1 MTGFGK
7 YFIGT
12 IFSISLFLPGSAS
25 AQDDVKIEVQHL
37 NGNIYA
43 IFGRGGNIGM
53 SAGDEGVFLVDDQ
66 FAPLTPLILEAI
78 REINDGP
85 IRFVLNTHW
94 HGDHTGGNEN
104 LGDEGAMII
113 AHDNVR
119 LRLKEG
125 MDRGNG
131 RITPPAAEGALPV
144 LTFND
149 QVSLFINGEEARAIH
164 VENAHTD
171 GDSMIYFR
179 DANVLHAGDTYFN
192 GMYPFVDVASGG
204 SIDGLIAAIEL
215 ALSFVDDDT
224 IIIPGHGLISN
235 KAELEGYL
243 EMLTVSRDR
252 IASLKAEGNSL
263 ESIIATDPMADYN
276 EKWGGGF
283 VNPDRHIS
291 AVYNSLED

>member
-1 MTGFGK
+1 MTGLGK
-7 YFIGT
+7 YFIGL
-12 IFSISLFLPGSAS
+12 IFSISLFLPDSAS
-25 AQDDVKIEVQHL
+25 AQGDVKIEVQHL

-53 SAGDEGVFLVDDQ
+53 SAGDEGVFLIDDQ
-66 FAPLTPLILEAI
+66 YAPLTPKILAAI
-78 REINDGP
+78 REIDDGP

-104 LGDEGAMII
+104 LGNEGAMII

-119 LRLKEG
+119 LRLIEG
-125 MDRGNG
+125 LDRGNG

-171 GDSMIYFR
+171 GDSLIYFR
-179 DANVLHAGDTYFN
+179 DANVLHAGDTFFN
-192 GMYPFVDVASGG
+192 GRFPFVDVASGG

-224 IIIPGHGLISN
+224 IIIPGHGPIATRADLGI
-235 KAELEGYL
+235 YL
-243 EMLTVSRDR
+243 EMLTLTRERV
-252 IASLKAEGNSL
+252 AALKAEGKSI
-263 ESIIATDPMADYN
+263 EEIIAADPTADYN
-276 EKWGGGF
+276 EKWTWVFINPEAF
-283 VNPDRHIS
+283 VFS
-291 AVYNSLED
+291 VYSSLED

>member
-7 YFIGT
+7 YFIGL
-12 IFSISLFLPGSAS
+12 IFSISLFLPDSAS
-25 AQDDVKIEVQHL
+25 AQGDVKIEVQHL

-53 SAGDEGVFLVDDQ
+53 SAGDEGVFLIDDQ
-66 FAPLTPLILEAI
+66 YAPFTPKILAAI

-113 AHDNVR
+113 AQDNVR
-119 LRLKEG
+119 LRLIEG
-125 MDRGNG
+125 LDRGNG

-171 GDSMIYFR
+171 GDSLIYFR
-179 DANVLHAGDTYFN
+179 DANVLHAGDTFFN
-192 GMYPFVDVASGG
+192 GMFPFVDVASGG

-224 IIIPGHGLISN
+224 IIIPGHGPIATRADLGI
-235 KAELEGYL
+235 YL
-243 EMLTVSRDR
+243 EMLTLTRERV
-252 IASLKAEGNSL
+252 AALKAQGKSIE
-263 ESIIATDPMADYN
+263 EIIAADPTADYN
-276 EKWGGGF
+276 EKWTWAFINPEAF
-283 VNPDRHIS
+283 VS
-291 AVYNSLED
+291 SVYSSLED

>member
-1 MTGFGK
+1 MAVLAK
-7 YFIGT
+7 YFIGAL
-12 IFSISLFLPGSAS
+12 FSVSLVFPGNAA
-25 AQDDVKIEVQHL
+25 AQGDVEIIVQHL
-37 NGNIYA
+37 NDNIYA
-43 IFGRGGNIGM
+43 IFGQGGNIGM
-53 SAGDEGVFLVDDQ
+53 SVGDEGIFLIDDQ
-66 FAPLTPLILEAI
+66 FAPLTPKILAAI

-119 LRLKEG
+119 LRLIEG
-125 MDRGNG
+125 LDRGNG

-171 GDSMIYFR
+171 GDSLIYFR
-179 DANVLHAGDTYFN
+179 DANVLHAGDTYFS
-192 GMYPFVDVASGG
+192 GRYPFVDITSGG

-224 IIIPGHGLISN
+224 IIIPGHGPISN
-235 KAELEGYL
+235 KAELEVYL

-252 IASLKAEGNSL
+252 VASLKGARSVCP
-263 ESIIATDPMADYN
+263 S
-276 EKWGGGF
+276 
-283 VNPDRHIS
+283 R
-291 AVYNSLED
+291 